1 MEKLITEAKADQAY
15 QKIREAV
22 KGGKVPRDL
31 PTSHPAQKF
40 QGQWDAL
47 STTPELQGLL
57 LYHGRIVVPEAAKT
71 EVMKTLH
78 VQHTGESKTLANA
91 RQLYFWVGMT
101 QDIKLMVAACQVCL
115 THKPSQRLEPQIQT
129 VASRPWEAMSI
140 DLGYYHGTHYLVLMD
155 RYSGWPLVQP
165 LKKLDT
171 SAVTATLEDWF
182 LDYGKPVSIRSDGGP
197 QFRSEFI
204 RWCEDQNIVHQL
216 SSAYHHESNGHA
228 EVAVREMKS
237 LLAKTKNFKA
247 FRHALREWR
256 NTPRFDGLSPSQWL
270 TGRRQR
276 TEAVAAPEAYQRI
289 NDADVQAH
297 EARRGHRHE
306 QVKAN
311 VDQASRALE
320 PMQPGDAVMVQDH
333 KTRKW
338 TIEATIIARRNRRS
352 YQIDIE
358 GRTHVRNRRFL
369 RPAITPGPSTS
380 HVPNEGPHPTK
391 ATAEKKIHDL
401 RSRRKVKFRD

>member
-1 MEKLITEAKADQAY
+1 
-15 QKIREAV
+15 
-22 KGGKVPRDL
+22 
-31 PTSHPAQKF
+31 
-40 QGQWDAL
+40 
-47 STTPELQGLL
+47 
-57 LYHGRIVVPEAAKT
+57 
-71 EVMKTLH
+71 
-78 VQHTGESKTLANA
+78 
-91 RQLYFWVGMT
+91 
-101 QDIKLMVAACQVCL
+101 
-115 THKPSQRLEPQIQT
+115 
-129 VASRPWEAMSI
+129 
-140 DLGYYHGTHYLVLMD
+140 
-155 RYSGWPLVQP
+155 
-165 LKKLDT
+165 
-171 SAVTATLEDWF
+171 
-182 LDYGKPVSIRSDGGP
+182 
-197 QFRSEFI
+197 
-204 RWCEDQNIVHQL
+204 
-216 SSAYHHESNGHA
+216 
-228 EVAVREMKS
+228 MKS
-237 LLAKTKNFKA
+237 LLAKTKNFRA

-320 PMQPGDAVMVQDH
+320 PMQPGDSVMVQDH

-338 TIEATIIARRNRRS
+338 MIEATIIARRNRRS
-352 YQIDIE
+352 YEVDLE

>member
-1 MEKLITEAKADQAY
+1 
-15 QKIREAV
+15 
-22 KGGKVPRDL
+22 
-31 PTSHPAQKF
+31 
-40 QGQWDAL
+40 
-47 STTPELQGLL
+47 
-57 LYHGRIVVPEAAKT
+57 
-71 EVMKTLH
+71 
-78 VQHTGESKTLANA
+78 
-91 RQLYFWVGMT
+91 
-101 QDIKLMVAACQVCL
+101 
-115 THKPSQRLEPQIQT
+115 
-129 VASRPWEAMSI
+129 
-140 DLGYYHGTHYLVLMD
+140 
-155 RYSGWPLVQP
+155 
-165 LKKLDT
+165 
-171 SAVTATLEDWF
+171 
-182 LDYGKPVSIRSDGGP
+182 
-197 QFRSEFI
+197 
-204 RWCEDQNIVHQL
+204 
-216 SSAYHHESNGHA
+216 
-228 EVAVREMKS
+228 MKS

-333 KTRKW
+333 KTRRW

-352 YQIDIE
+352 YEIDID

-369 RPAITPGPSTS
+369 RPAITPEPSTKKSS

-391 ATAEKKIHDL
+391 ATTEKKIHDL
-401 RSRRKVKFRD
+401 RSRKKVKFCD